1 MNVLFCSSE
10 VVPFAKTGGLAD
22 VAGTLPPELAK
33 LGVNMKVVL
42 PYYKVIDLKKFKIK
56 KINKDTSVAVIG
68 NNVEVYFIENKR
80 YFDRANL
87 YQYNGIDYRDN
98 LERFTY
104 YCQQSLKLLKQ
115 IKFKPDIIHCNDWQ
129 TALIPIYL
137 KTIYKKDPFFKKIK
151 TVFTIHNLGYQGLF
165 SKDDLPVTGLSEDV
179 FSMEGLEF
187 YGRINLLK
195 GGLLFADKIT
205 TVSSTYA
212 SEIQTNQFGCGLEG
226 VLQKRKSDLS
236 GILNGINRYEWDPQK
251 NKILTRN
258 YSSDAIEGKY
268 YNKISLQK
276 KCKLKVS
283 RDIPLLGIIT
293 RLADQKG
300 LDILAGVIDKIVQMP
315 IQFIL
320 LGTGDPKYHKLF
332 ENIKNKYKNTSIHL
346 AFDAKLAYKIYAG
359 SDIFLMPS
367 YYEPCGLGQLISL
380 NFGTIPL
387 VRKTG
392 GLADTVIDYDP
403 FTKQGNGFVFDNYQA
418 GALLE
423 AIKRALCVYNDTEN
437 WKKLIAKAMECNY
450 SWEAS
455 AKEYN
460 KLYDKLKVLKIKKL
474 SYE

>member
-33 LGVNMKVVL
+33 LGVNIKVVL
-42 PYYKVIDLKKFKIK
+42 PHYKVIDFKKFKIR
-56 KINKDTSVAVIG
+56 KINKDASVAVIS

-87 YQYNGIDYRDN
+87 YQYNGVDYRDN

-104 YCQQSLKLLKQ
+104 YCQQTLKLAKK

-129 TALIPIYL
+129 SALIPIYL
-137 KTIYKKDPFFKKIK
+137 KTIYKKDVFFKKTK

-165 SKDDLPVTGLSEDV
+165 PKEDLPVTGLSEDV
-179 FSMEGLEF
+179 FSIDGLEF

-195 GGLLFADKIT
+195 GGLLFSDKIT

-212 SEIQTNQFGCGLEG
+212 AEIQTTQFGCGLEG
-226 VLQKRKSDLS
+226 VLAKRKSDLS
-236 GILNGINRYEWDPQK
+236 GILNGINCQDWDPQQ
-251 NKILTRN
+251 NKVLTRN
-258 YSSDAIEGKY
+258 YSPDEIEGKY
-268 YNKISLQK
+268 FNKTNLQK

-346 AFDAKLAYKIYAG
+346 TFDVKLAYKIYAG
-359 SDIFLMPS
+359 LDIFLMPS

-392 GLADTVIDYDP
+392 GLADTVVDYDP

-423 AIKRALCVYNDTEN
+423 AIKRALCVYNDTET
-437 WKKLIAKAMECNY
+437 WKKLVAKAMRCNY

-455 AKEYN
+455 AREYSELYN
-460 KLYDKLKVLKIKKL
+460 KIISLKK
-474 SYE
+474 

>member
-1 MNVLFCSSE
+1 MKVLFCSSE

-22 VAGTLPPELAK
+22 VAGTLPPELAN
-33 LGVNMKVVL
+33 LGVNIKVVL
-42 PYYKVIDLKKFKIK
+42 PYYKSIDSKKFEIK
-56 KINKDTSVAVIG
+56 KIDKDTSVAVIQ

-87 YQYNGIDYRDN
+87 YQYNGVDYRDN

-104 YCQQSLKLLKQ
+104 YCQQTLRLAKK

-129 TALIPIYL
+129 SALIPIYL
-137 KTIYKKDPFFKKIK
+137 KTIYKDDAFFKKTK

-165 SKDDLPVTGLSEDV
+165 SKEDFSVTGLDYDV

-195 GGLLFADKIT
+195 GGLLFSDKIT

-212 SEIQTNQFGCGLEG
+212 DEIQTPQFGCGLEG
-226 VLQKRKSDLS
+226 VLLKRKNDLS
-236 GILNGINRYEWDPQK
+236 GILNGINCHDWDPTQNK
-251 NKILTRN
+251 TLTKNYGPDAIAGKYHNKI
-258 YSSDAIEGKY
+258 D
-268 YNKISLQK
+268 LQK
-276 KCKLKVS
+276 ICKLKVS
-283 RDIPLLGIIT
+283 KNIPLLGIIT

-300 LDILAGVIDKIVQMP
+300 LDILAEVIDKIVQMP
-315 IQFIL
+315 IQFVL

-332 ENIKNKYKNTSIHL
+332 ENIKNKYRNTSIHL
-346 AFDAKLAYKIYAG
+346 SFDAKLAYKIYAG

-387 VRKTG
+387 VRKIG
-392 GLADTVIDYDP
+392 GLADTVVDYNP

-423 AIKRALCVYNDTEN
+423 AIKRALCVYNDSETWN
-437 WKKLIAKAMECNY
+437 KLVAGAMKCNF
-450 SWEAS
+450 SWEKS

-460 KLYDKLKVLKIKKL
+460 KLYKKL
-474 SYE
+474 LSSKK